1 MQTPESAVQTE
12 ASEAPAKARTS
23 RARGRPRAF
32 DREAALSQAMRLFWE
47 KGFEATSVADLTA
60 AMGIASPSLYAAFG
74 SKEALYAEALE
85 HYCTTYGAW
94 GWKSFLA
101 AATAREAIQAWLM
114 DSAAFFTGNVV
125 DVPLG
130 CMVTLSSIGTAGHAE
145 LCELT
150 RTART
155 APRAVVRT
163 RLEQGVADGDIPAS
177 IDLDALGRFAH
188 TVQNGLSLQ
197 ARDGATR
204 AELEAVVQVA
214 MRAWDGLVRG

>member
-1 MQTPESAVQTE
+1 MQTTEPAVPI
-12 ASEAPAKARTS
+12 EAPDKTRTS

-32 DREAALSQAMRLFWE
+32 DREAALAQAMRLFWQ
-47 KGFEATSVADLTA
+47 KGFEATSIADLTA
-60 AMGIASPSLYAAFG
+60 VMGIASPSLYAAFG
-74 SKEALYAEALE
+74 SKEALYAEALD

-94 GWKSFLA
+94 GWKNFLA
-101 AATAREAIQAWLM
+101 AATAREAVQAWLL

-130 CMVTLSSIGTAGHAE
+130 CMVTLSSIGTAGQTA

-177 IDLDALGRFAH
+177 VDLDALARFAH
-188 TVQNGLSLQ
+188 TVQNGMSLQ

-204 AELEAVVQVA
+204 AELEAVARVA
-214 MRAWDGLVRG
+214 MRSWDGLVKG

>member
-1 MQTPESAVQTE
+1 MRTSETATQTE
-12 ASEAPAKARTS
+12 AADKARTS

-32 DREAALSQAMRLFWE
+32 DREAALTQAMRLFWQ

-74 SKEALYAEALE
+74 SKEALYAEALD

-94 GWKSFLA
+94 GWKNFLA
-101 AATAREAIQAWLM
+101 APTARAAVQAWLM

-130 CMVTLSSIGTAGHAE
+130 CMVTLSSISTAGQTE
-145 LCELT
+145 LCALT

-163 RLEQGVADGDIPAS
+163 RLEQGVADGEIPAS
-177 IDLDALGRFAH
+177 ADLDALARFAH
-188 TVQNGLSLQ
+188 TVQNGMSLQ
-197 ARDGATR
+197 ARDGASR
-204 AELEAVVQVA
+204 AELEAVAEVA
-214 MRAWDGLVRG
+214 MRGWDGLIEG